1 MLTTFKRAMGDFPRQ
16 YWLMFWGMLI
26 STIGGSMIWPF
37 LMIYV
42 SGKTQQSLTV
52 CASLMTLSSAMGL
65 LSSFIAGPIVDRVGR
80 KGIMVGSLALN
91 ALGYTLMSQAET
103 LPAFALV
110 MALNGTVNPLYR
122 VAADAMLTDLIPPE
136 KRIDAYSMMRM
147 SNNVGVAL
155 GPLLGGIL
163 VTVSYNI
170 AFIGAAIGLLSYG
183 LLIGFFGRE
192 TKPEHK
198 TPGTAAPK
206 ERFGGYGE
214 IFKDRQFM
222 WFVLDFTAIQICAAL
237 IWVLLGVYA
246 KTNYQVPESLYS
258 FIPTTNAVMVVTLQ
272 YFVTRFTKRFPPL
285 LMLALGAF
293 FYAGATLTIA
303 FGRDFWAFW
312 VSMVIMTI
320 GELILMPT
328 SSTYVANLA
337 PADKRG
343 RYMSLYSLSWG
354 VASGTGPVLGGLASE
369 SLGPQATWFGGS
381 AVGFIGVIGYLL
393 LHRIYR
399 APRPAQLEAP
409 KEPAASAE

>member
-1 MLTTFKRAMGDFPRQ
+1 MLTTFKRAMGDYPRQ

-26 STIGGSMIWPF
+26 STIGASMIWPF

-42 SGKTQQSLTV
+42 SAKTHQSLTV

-65 LSSFIAGPIVDRVGR
+65 LSSFIAGPIVDRIGR
-80 KGIMVGSLALN
+80 KWIMVISLGLN
-91 ALGYTLMSQAET
+91 AFGYTLMSQAET

-122 VAADAMLTDLIPPE
+122 VAADAMLTDLIPAE

-155 GPLLGGIL
+155 GPLIGGIL

-192 TKPEHK
+192 TNPQHK
-198 TPGTAAPK
+198 TAGIVVPK
-206 ERFGGYGE
+206 ERFGGYGA
-214 IFKDRQFM
+214 IFKDSQFI

-246 KTNYQVPESLYS
+246 KTNYNVPESLFS
-258 FIPTTNAVMVVTLQ
+258 FIPTTNAIMVVTIQ
-272 YFVTRFTKRFPPL
+272 YLVTRFTKRFPPL

-293 FYAGATLTIA
+293 FYASATLTIA

-312 VSMVIMTI
+312 ISMVIMTI

-328 SSTYVANLA
+328 ASTFVANLA

-343 RYMSLYSLSWG
+343 RYMSIFSLSWG

-369 SLGPQATWFGGS
+369 SMGPQATWFGGS
-381 AVGFIGVIGYLL
+381 AIGFIGVIAYLI
-393 LHRIYR
+393 LHRVYHNR
-399 APRPAQLEAP
+399 KPPQLKTTVESAPTE
-409 KEPAASAE
+409 